1 MLVRHGETAWN
12 VKERIQGWTD
22 VPLHGAGRREAAL
35 TGARLAAFR
44 FVAAYASD
52 MERTQET
59 ARIILDAQ
67 GPGRP
72 ELQVDSALREIGFGV
87 FEGLTW
93 SEMRERE
100 PVMANRD
107 AVRHLDFTPQNG
119 ESFRQLLARTGVFAA
134 MIAERHADDDVL
146 VVAHGGSLRTLA
158 VRLLGLPDE
167 AVWLLR
173 GLHSASISVIAQGA
187 PREGDPPSLMAW
199 NDWGHL
205 A

>member
-1 MLVRHGETAWN
+1 
-12 VKERIQGWTD
+12 
-22 VPLHGAGRREAAL
+22 
-35 TGARLAAFR
+35 
-44 FVAAYASD
+44 
-52 MERTQET
+52 
-59 ARIILDAQ
+59 
-67 GPGRP
+67 
-72 ELQVDSALREIGFGV
+72 
-87 FEGLTW
+87 
-93 SEMRERE
+93 MRERE

-107 AVRHLDFTPQNG
+107 AVRQLDFKPQDG
-119 ESFRQLLARTGVFAA
+119 ESFRNLLARTGVFAA
-134 MIAERHADDDVL
+134 MIAECHADDDVL
-146 VVAHGGSLRTLA
+146 VVAHGGSLRALA